1 MLESMSYYIRY
12 LIPLALS
19 ALNVLAIA
27 LINYVIS
34 RLIWGHHATEPF
46 EVFGYSVH
54 IAGPFAFAIS
64 FIFYYYGLE
73 LLQEQW
79 NFAKIA
85 FISSSILM
93 AIGLVIDIIF
103 IPRMR

>member
-1 MLESMSYYIRY
+1 MLESMSYYVRY
-12 LIPLALS
+12 LIPFALS
-19 ALNVLAIA
+19 AVNVLAIA
-27 LINYVIS
+27 LINYLIS
-34 RLIWGHHATEPF
+34 RLIWEHQATDSF
-46 EVFGYSVH
+46 EVFAYSVRF
-54 IAGPFAFAIS
+54 AGPFAFAIS

-85 FISSSILM
+85 FISSAILM
-93 AIGLVIDIIF
+93 VIGLVIDIMF